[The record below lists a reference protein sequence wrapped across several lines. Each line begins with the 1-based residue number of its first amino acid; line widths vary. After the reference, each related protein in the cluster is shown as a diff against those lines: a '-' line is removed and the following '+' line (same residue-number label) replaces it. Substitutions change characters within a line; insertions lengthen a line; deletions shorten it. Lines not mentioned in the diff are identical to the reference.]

1 MKENRELKSE
11 IKKVEEG
18 KKSKPVSENEKNL
31 SKMLFNARKTI
42 KEKEKQIEEIK
53 LKSEKLVDK

>member
-53 LKSEKLVDK
+53 LKSEKLADK